1 MIYAVPKIIV
11 AFLFSSYALGNYCDA
26 FNVFN
31 IESMIRNTIYTL
43 FIYLENLMLV
53 ELLNVNDSQKGI
65 ESFGYIGGC
74 VCMCVCVC
82 VYERERDGKSL
93 CAVLVFVFIS
103 FEVNSR

>member
-1 MIYAVPKIIV
+1 MTRYLVIYAVPKIIV

-65 ESFGYIGGC
+65 ESFGYIGL
-74 VCMCVCVC
+74 CVCVC
-82 VYERERDGKSL
+82 V
-93 CAVLVFVFIS
+93 
-103 FEVNSR
+103 